1 MGFKSDLC
9 ICKHT
14 MLWLSHPA
22 FVPPPHTHLFPA
34 PHLLFCS
41 ISLQEPQ
48 LRFLE
53 LCNLC
58 SSTKPAMCHWSVR
71 ALGETGTQGGRFM
84 RRKHRCKDR
93 WARLGQDEG
102 AQEEES
108 CRTHR
113 EDSVYFSW
121 RGGKM
126 NTISPHRG
134 HQQQVDAHMH
144 ARAHTYTHTYTH

>member
-1 MGFKSDLC
+1 
-9 ICKHT
+9 
-14 MLWLSHPA
+14 
-22 FVPPPHTHLFPA
+22 
-34 PHLLFCS
+34 
-41 ISLQEPQ
+41 
-48 LRFLE
+48 
-53 LCNLC
+53 
-58 SSTKPAMCHWSVR
+58 
-71 ALGETGTQGGRFM
+71 M

-144 ARAHTYTHTYTH
+144 ARAHTHVHTHTHTYTHTRTHINDKESFHFSKN